1 MAKTATFEWD
11 DNTNRLNKKKHNISF
26 EEAQY
31 AFSDTKRIIAKDLE
45 HSENEERWISLG
57 ISINGNLLVVVHT
70 YKQIDDDTALIRII
84 SARRATK
91 NENKQY
97 QG

>member
-1 MAKTATFEWD
+1 MYYNFEWD
-11 DNTNRLNKKKHNISF
+11 FKKAKTNLTKHKISF
-26 EEAQY
+26 ELAATIFHDPKALSIYDE
-31 AFSDTKRIIAKDLE
+31 E
-45 HSENEERWISLG
+45 HSEDEERWISLG
-57 ISINGNLLVVVHT
+57 ISINGNLLVVAHT
-70 YKQIDDDTALIRII
+70 YKQIDDDTVLIRII

>member
-1 MAKTATFEWD
+1 MYYNFEWD
-11 DNTNRLNKKKHNISF
+11 SKKAKANLNKHKISF
-26 EEAQY
+26 ELAATIFHDPNALSVYDE
-31 AFSDTKRIIAKDLE
+31 E

-70 YKQIDDDTALIRII
+70 YKQLDDETALIRII
-84 SARRATK
+84 SARKATK